1 MYVPINEQET
11 TISFS
16 RDDDSAKVWTS
27 DSTVMTKLDKL
38 VERDSENWSCTE
50 QKDKDG
56 DVIAKVYLVRKKKLI
71 AFRADRV
78 LTEEQKEVLRQ
89 SAFANFGQNSR

>member
-16 RDDDSAKVWTS
+16 RTEESAKIWTS

-38 VERDSENWSCTE
+38 VERDSDNWSCEE

-56 DVIAKVYLVRKKKLI
+56 DIIAKVYFVQKKKLI

-78 LTEEQKEVLRQ
+78 LTEEQKEVLRR
-89 SAFANFGQNSR
+89 SALVNLVRN